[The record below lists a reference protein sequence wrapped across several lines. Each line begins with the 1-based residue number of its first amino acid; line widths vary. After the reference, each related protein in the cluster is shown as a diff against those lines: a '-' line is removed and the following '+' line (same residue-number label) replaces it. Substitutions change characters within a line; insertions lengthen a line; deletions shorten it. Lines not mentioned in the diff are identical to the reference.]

1 VRESCETNTK
11 SARKRHRPE
20 QTTIADTSLSATKH
34 TSSGYGQEMA
44 ARGALMAGIAKQLGH
59 PRGVGGRIVGLALNR
74 GNRGFVS
81 AAVQALHADN
91 DAVVADVGFGGGVG
105 LKLLLNSVG
114 RSGRVHG
121 VEVSDTMLKQAG
133 RRYRRDVAAGRLAL
147 HNGSL
152 TRLPFAD
159 GALTGVL
166 TVNTI
171 YFLTELQEAFTELAR
186 VIAPSGR
193 IVVGVADPETM
204 TKLPFTGHGFRLRPI
219 PEVID
224 TLRSAGLT
232 VQHHRISD
240 GDGAPHL
247 LIGTPASTQA

>member
-1 VRESCETNTK
+1 MLCSR
-11 SARKRHRPE
+11 
-20 QTTIADTSLSATKH
+20 
-34 TSSGYGQEMA
+34 YGQEMT

-59 PRGVGGRIVGLALNR
+59 PRGAGGRVVGLALNR
-74 GNRGFVS
+74 GNRGFVR
-81 AAVQALHADN
+81 AAVRALHAGD

-105 LKLLLNSVG
+105 LKLLLDSVG

-159 GALTGVL
+159 GILDGVVS
-166 TVNTI
+166 VNTI
-171 YFLTELQEAFTELAR
+171 YFVAELQQAFAELAR
-186 VIAPSGR
+186 VTARSGR
-193 IVVGVADPETM
+193 IVVGVADPEAM
-204 TKLPFTGHGFRLRPI
+204 AKLPFTGNGFRLRPV

-224 TLRSAGLT
+224 ALQGTGLT
-232 VQHHRISD
+232 VQHSRID
-240 GDGAPHL
+240 AADGAPHL
-247 LIGTPASTQA
+247 LIGTPAPTQA